1 MKNIKKQLVWE
12 FHKNIRKS
20 NQKNNQVYYKKM
32 TRKSSYNSAQS
43 YLGLYL
49 GLGLIFLIIG
59 FLPFLDAEQ
68 QKNLLTEGG
77 LFESLTVYLYI
88 FCLILIGVRWP
99 LQKILSSWYLSAL
112 IILFALRELDYDK
125 AHFTHGVLKSRQYFS
140 DLVGLPELLISLAVL
155 IFILTV
161 LALIV
166 LKERSN
172 FIKGVINLRQSQ
184 LAILTSIILVIVT
197 KTIDGM
203 ERKFGIDLSPSGE
216 RFVLV
221 VEEVGEMGIP
231 IMFAIAILSWRNK
244 NKT

>member
-1 MKNIKKQLVWE
+1 
-12 FHKNIRKS
+12 
-20 NQKNNQVYYKKM
+20 M
-32 TRKSSYNSAQS
+32 TRNSSYNSPQS
-43 YLGLYL
+43 HLGLYV

-59 FLPFLDAEQ
+59 FLPFLDVEQ
-68 QKNLLTEGG
+68 QKTLLAEGG

-88 FCLILIGVRWP
+88 FCLILVCISWP
-99 LQKILSSWYLSAL
+99 LQKIQSNWYLSAL

-140 DLVGLPELLISLAVL
+140 DLVGLPELLISIAVL

-172 FIKGVINLRQSQ
+172 FIKGVINFRQSQ
-184 LAILTSIILVIVT
+184 LAVLTSIILVIFT
-197 KTIDGM
+197 KTIDGA
-203 ERKFGIDLSPSGE
+203 ERKFRIDLSPAGE
-216 RFVLV
+216 RFALI

-231 IMFAIAILSWRNK
+231 IMFVIAILSWRNK
-244 NKT
+244 NQT

>member
-1 MKNIKKQLVWE
+1 
-12 FHKNIRKS
+12 
-20 NQKNNQVYYKKM
+20 M
-32 TRKSSYNSAQS
+32 TRNSSYTSPKTH
-43 YLGLYL
+43 LGLYL
-49 GLGLIFLIIG
+49 GLCFIFLIIG
-59 FLPFLDAEQ
+59 FLPFLDVEQ

-99 LQKILSSWYLSAL
+99 WQKILSSWYLSAL

-140 DLVGLPELLISLAVL
+140 DLVGLPEFLISLTVL

-161 LALIV
+161 LLFIV
-166 LKERSN
+166 FKERNN
-172 FIKGVINLRQSQ
+172 FIKGVINFRQSQ
-184 LAILTSIILVIVT
+184 LAVLTSIILVIVT

-203 ERKFGIDLSPSGE
+203 ERKFGIDLSPAGE
-216 RFVLV
+216 RFALI

-231 IMFAIAILSWRNK
+231 IMFVIAILSWRNK
-244 NKT
+244 NQT

>member
-1 MKNIKKQLVWE
+1 
-12 FHKNIRKS
+12 
-20 NQKNNQVYYKKM
+20 M

-43 YLGLYL
+43 YLGLYV
-49 GLGLIFLIIG
+49 GLGLIFLNIG
-59 FLPFLDAEQ
+59 FLPFLDVEQ
-68 QKNLLTEGG
+68 QKKLLAEGG

-88 FCLILIGVRWP
+88 FCLILIYISWP
-99 LQKILSSWYLSAL
+99 LQKILSHWYLCAL

-125 AHFTHGVLKSRQYFS
+125 AYFTHGVLKSRQYFS

-161 LALIV
+161 LLLIV
-166 LKERSN
+166 LRERNN
-172 FIKGVINLRQSQ
+172 FIKGVIDLRQSQ
-184 LAILTSIILVIVT
+184 LAVLTSIIFVLVT

-203 ERKFGIDLSPSGE
+203 ERKFGIDLSPEGE
-216 RFVLV
+216 RFALI

-244 NKT
+244 SQT

>member
-1 MKNIKKQLVWE
+1 M
-12 FHKNIRKS
+12 IR
-20 NQKNNQVYYKKM
+20 
-32 TRKSSYNSAQS
+32 NSPLTLPQS
-43 YLGLYL
+43 FLSLYS
-49 GLGLIFLIIG
+49 GLGLLFLIIG
-59 FLPFLDAEQ
+59 FLPFLDVEQ

-88 FCLILIGVRWP
+88 FCLILICLRWP

-140 DLVGLPELLISLAVL
+140 DLVGLPEFLISLAVL
-155 IFILTV
+155 IFILSV
-161 LALIV
+161 LTLIV
-166 LKERSN
+166 LRERNN
-172 FIKGVINLRQSQ
+172 FIKGVVDLKQSQ
-184 LAILTSIILVIVT
+184 LAVLASIILVIVT
-197 KTIDGM
+197 KTFDGM

-216 RFVLV
+216 RFALI

-244 NKT
+244 KQT

>member
-1 MKNIKKQLVWE
+1 
-12 FHKNIRKS
+12 
-20 NQKNNQVYYKKM
+20 M
-32 TRKSSYNSAQS
+32 TRNYSLTSPQS
-43 YLGLYL
+43 YLGLYS
-49 GLGLIFLIIG
+49 GLGLLFLIIG
-59 FLPFLDAEQ
+59 FLPLLDAEQ

-88 FCLILIGVRWP
+88 FCLILICISWP
-99 LQKILSSWYLSAL
+99 WQKILSSWYLSAL

-140 DLVGLPELLISLAVL
+140 DLVGLPEFLISLAVL
-155 IFILTV
+155 IFILSV

-166 LKERSN
+166 LRERNN
-172 FIKGVINLRQSQ
+172 FIKGVVDLKQSQ
-184 LAILTSIILVIVT
+184 LAVLASIILVIVT

-203 ERKFGIDLSPSGE
+203 ERKFGINLSPSGE
-216 RFVLV
+216 RFALI

-244 NKT
+244 NQT

>member
-1 MKNIKKQLVWE
+1 
-12 FHKNIRKS
+12 
-20 NQKNNQVYYKKM
+20 M
-32 TRKSSYNSAQS
+32 TRKLSYNSAQS

-59 FLPFLDAEQ
+59 FLPFLDAEV

-88 FCLILIGVRWP
+88 FCLILICVRWP
-99 LQKILSSWYLSAL
+99 LQKVLSNWYLSAL

-140 DLVGLPELLISLAVL
+140 DLVGLPELLVSIVVL
-155 IFILTV
+155 IFIFSV
-161 LALIV
+161 LLFIV
-166 LKERSN
+166 LKERNN
-172 FIKGVINLRQSQ
+172 FIKGVINFEQSQ
-184 LAILTSIILVIVT
+184 LAVLASIILIVVT
-197 KTIDGM
+197 KTIDGA
-203 ERKFGIDLSPSGE
+203 ERKFGIDLSPAGE
-216 RFVLV
+216 RFALI

-244 NKT
+244 SQT

>member
-1 MKNIKKQLVWE
+1 MTKN
-12 FHKNIRKS
+12 
-20 NQKNNQVYYKKM
+20 
-32 TRKSSYNSAQS
+32 SSYTSPKTH
-43 YLGLYL
+43 LGLYL
-49 GLGLIFLIIG
+49 GLCFIFLIIG
-59 FLPFLDAEQ
+59 FLPFLDAEV

-88 FCLILIGVRWP
+88 FCLILIFVRWP
-99 LQKILSSWYLSAL
+99 LQKILSNWYLSAL

-125 AHFTHGVLKSRQYFS
+125 EHFTHGVLKSRQYFS
-140 DLVGLPELLISLAVL
+140 DLVSLPEFLISLAVL

-161 LALIV
+161 LTLIV
-166 LKERSN
+166 LRERNN
-172 FIKGVINLRQSQ
+172 FIKGVINFRQSQ
-184 LAILTSIILVIVT
+184 LAVLASIIFVLVT

>member
-1 MKNIKKQLVWE
+1 
-12 FHKNIRKS
+12 
-20 NQKNNQVYYKKM
+20 M
-32 TRKSSYNSAQS
+32 TRNYSLTSPQS
-43 YLGLYL
+43 YLGLYS
-49 GLGLIFLIIG
+49 GLGLLFLIIG
-59 FLPFLDAEQ
+59 FLPFLDVEQ

-88 FCLILIGVRWP
+88 FCLILICISWP
-99 LQKILSSWYLSAL
+99 LQKILSNWYLSAL

-140 DLVGLPELLISLAVL
+140 DLVGLPEFIISLAVL
-155 IFILTV
+155 IFILSV

-166 LKERSN
+166 LRERNN
-172 FIKGVINLRQSQ
+172 FIKGIVDLKQSQ
-184 LAILTSIILVIVT
+184 LAVLASIILVIVT
-197 KTIDGM
+197 KTFDGM

-216 RFVLV
+216 RFALI

-244 NKT
+244 T

>member
-1 MKNIKKQLVWE
+1 MGI
-12 FHKNIRKS
+12 HKNIRKS

-88 FCLILIGVRWP
+88 FCLILICVRWP
-99 LQKILSSWYLSAL
+99 LQKILSNWYLSAL

-140 DLVGLPELLISLAVL
+140 DLVGLPELLVSIVVL
-155 IFILTV
+155 IFIFSV
-161 LALIV
+161 LLFIV
-166 LKERSN
+166 LKERNN
-172 FIKGVINLRQSQ
+172 FIKGVINFEQSQ
-184 LAILTSIILVIVT
+184 LAVLASIILIIVT
-197 KTIDGM
+197 KTIDGA
-203 ERKFGIDLSPSGE
+203 ERKFGIDLTASYE
-216 RFVLV
+216 RLALII
-221 VEEVGEMGIP
+221 EEVGEMGIP
-231 IMFAIAILSWRNK
+231 IMFAVAILSWRNK
-244 NKT
+244 NQT

>member
-1 MKNIKKQLVWE
+1 
-12 FHKNIRKS
+12 
-20 NQKNNQVYYKKM
+20 M

-88 FCLILIGVRWP
+88 FCLILICVRWP
-99 LQKILSSWYLSAL
+99 LQKILSNWYLSAL

-140 DLVGLPELLISLAVL
+140 DLVGLPELLVSIVVL
-155 IFILTV
+155 IFIFSV
-161 LALIV
+161 LLFIV
-166 LKERSN
+166 LKERNN
-172 FIKGVINLRQSQ
+172 FIKGVINFEQSQ
-184 LAILTSIILVIVT
+184 LAVLASIILIIVT
-197 KTIDGM
+197 KTIDGA
-203 ERKFGIDLSPSGE
+203 ERKFGIDLTASYE
-216 RFVLV
+216 RLALII
-221 VEEVGEMGIP
+221 EEVGEMGIP
-231 IMFAIAILSWRNK
+231 IMFAVAILSWRNK
-244 NKT
+244 NQT